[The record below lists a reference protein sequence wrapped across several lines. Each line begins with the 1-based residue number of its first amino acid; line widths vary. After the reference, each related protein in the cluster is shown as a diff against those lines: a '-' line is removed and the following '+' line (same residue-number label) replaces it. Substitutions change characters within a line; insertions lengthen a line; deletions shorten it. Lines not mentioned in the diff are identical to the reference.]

1 MGIKK
6 GEKLI
11 LIQKGK
17 MIKFEK
23 PVEIV
28 EKLEDDFK
36 DIKYSYFN
44 DEEISET
51 ENGTYADRKAEISE
65 TYVTWNHP
73 LSEVLQSLLDKN
85 LILQNFQEFNY
96 SPYSCF
102 NEIEEFEKGK
112 WRIKKFGDK
121 MPMVYALTAKKSS

>member
-1 MGIKK
+1 MYD
-6 GEKLI
+6 
-11 LIQKGK
+11 
-17 MIKFEK
+17 
-23 PVEIV
+23 
-28 EKLEDDFK
+28 DDFK

-51 ENGTYADRKAEISE
+51 ENGTYADRKAEIYE

-121 MPMVYALTAKKSS
+121 MPMVYPLKAKKSS